1 MVEILEQ
8 YGGYYRFRTP
18 KQDKTIG
25 SIFAMIEGQKN
36 DFNISEYAV
45 SQTTLEQIF

>member
-25 SIFAMIEGQKN
+25 SIFAMIEGKKVE
-36 DFNISEYAV
+36 FNIAEYAV
-45 SQTTLEQIF
+45 S

>member
-25 SIFAMIEGQKN
+25 SIFAMIEGKKE
-36 DFNISEYAV
+36 DFKISEYAV
-45 SQTTLEQIF
+45 S